1 MKGYFIKSIIFL
13 AIVSSSFSVS
23 AQEDVI
29 RLEACMNESYKVQID
44 SLKQLFSAQGYDVVR
59 EASVKMESEYEL
71 PIVLPLTQGAWY
83 QFVFIGD
90 PSSKLYEVR
99 MYDWNEKQ
107 VVYKKHQWGD
117 VDGNIISYPY
127 VSQFTEYH
135 LIKPVQVNK
144 QKKKG
149 LCGYVMLLKKV
160 RN

>member
-1 MKGYFIKSIIFL
+1 MKGYLIKFSFLL
-13 AIVSSSFSVS
+13 AIIISSFAAA

-29 RLEACMNESYKVQID
+29 RLENCMNESYKVQID
-44 SLKQLFSAQGYDVVR
+44 SLKLLFSNQGYEVVR

-83 QFVFIGD
+83 QFIFIGD
-90 PSSKLYEVR
+90 PTSKLYEVR
-99 MYDWNEKQ
+99 MYDWNEKE
-107 VVYKKHQWGD
+107 VVYKKHMWGD

-127 VSQFTEYH
+127 ISQFTEYH

-160 RN
+160 K

>member
-1 MKGYFIKSIIFL
+1 MKGYLLKFSFILAL
-13 AIVSSSFSVS
+13 AIASLS
-23 AQEDVI
+23 AVAQDDVI
-29 RLEACMNESYKVQID
+29 RLENCMNESYKPQID
-44 SLKQLFSAQGYDVVR
+44 SLKQLFFAQGYEVVR

-71 PIVLPLTQGAWY
+71 PIVMPLTQGAWY

-90 PSSKLYEVR
+90 PSSRLYEVR

-107 VVYKKHQWGD
+107 VVYKRHQWGD
-117 VDGNIISYPY
+117 VDGNVISYPY

-160 RN
+160 K

>member
-1 MKGYFIKSIIFL
+1 MKGLILKCCL
-13 AIVSSSFSVS
+13 ALLILFAGVAVH

-29 RLEACMNESYKVQID
+29 KLENCMNESYKSEID
-44 SLKQLFSAQGYDVVR
+44 SLKRLFTSQGYEMVR

-99 MYDWNEKQ
+99 MYDWNERQ
-107 VVYKKHQWGD
+107 VVYKKNMWGD
-117 VDGNIISYPY
+117 VDGNIITYPY
-127 VSQFTEYH
+127 VAQFTEYH
-135 LIKPVQVNK
+135 VIKPVQVNK
-144 QKKKG
+144 QKKKN

-160 RN
+160 R

>member
-1 MKGYFIKSIIFL
+1 MKGYLIKFSFLL
-13 AIVSSSFSVS
+13 AIITSSFAAV

-29 RLEACMNESYKVQID
+29 RLENCMNESYKVQID
-44 SLKQLFSAQGYDVVR
+44 SLKQLFSNQGYEVVR

-83 QFVFIGD
+83 QFIFIGD
-90 PSSKLYEVR
+90 PTSKLYEVR
-99 MYDWNEKQ
+99 MYDWNEKE
-107 VVYKKHQWGD
+107 VVYKKHMWGD

-160 RN
+160 K

>member
-1 MKGYFIKSIIFL
+1 MKGHLIKICLVLGII
-13 AIVSSSFSVS
+13 ASSLFAS
-23 AQEDVI
+23 AQEEVI
-29 RLEACMNESYKVQID
+29 KLESCMNESYKVQID
-44 SLKQLFSAQGYDVVR
+44 SLKQLFASQGYEMVR

-107 VVYKKHQWGD
+107 VVYKKNQWGD
-117 VDGNIISYPY
+117 VDGNIITYPY

-160 RN
+160 R

>member
-1 MKGYFIKSIIFL
+1 MKSYLIKFSFLLGIIACSL
-13 AIVSSSFSVS
+13 VSS
-23 AQEDVI
+23 AQEEVI
-29 RLEACMNESYKVQID
+29 KLENCMNESYKVQID
-44 SLKQLFSAQGYDVVR
+44 SLKQLFSSQGYEVVR

-83 QFVFIGD
+83 QFIFIGD

-107 VVYKKHQWGD
+107 VVYKKNQWGD

-127 VSQFTEYH
+127 ISQFTEYH

-144 QKKKG
+144 LKKKG
-149 LCGYVMLLKKV
+149 LCGYVMLLKKTK
-160 RN
+160 

>member
-1 MKGYFIKSIIFL
+1 MRGHLIKLSFLLGII
-13 AIVSSSFSVS
+13 ISSLTSM

-29 RLEACMNESYKVQID
+29 RLENCMNESYKIQVD
-44 SLKQLFSAQGYDVVR
+44 SLKQLFSSQGYEVVR

-71 PIVLPLTQGAWY
+71 PIVMPLTQGAWY
-83 QFVFIGD
+83 QFIFIGD

-107 VVYKKHQWGD
+107 VVYKKNMWGD

-127 VSQFTEYH
+127 ISQFTEYH

-160 RN
+160 K

>member
-1 MKGYFIKSIIFL
+1 MKGYLIKFSFLLGII
-13 AIVSSSFSVS
+13 SCSFASA

-29 RLEACMNESYKVQID
+29 KLENCMNESYKVQID
-44 SLKQLFSAQGYDVVR
+44 SLKQLFSNQGYEVVR

-83 QFVFIGD
+83 QFIFIGD

-107 VVYKKHQWGD
+107 VVYKKNQWGD

-127 VSQFTEYH
+127 ISQFTEYH

-144 QKKKG
+144 LKKKN
-149 LCGYVMLLKKV
+149 LCGYVMLLKKTK
-160 RN
+160 

>member
-1 MKGYFIKSIIFL
+1 MAL
-13 AIVSSSFSVS
+13 AVVSLS
-23 AQEDVI
+23 AAAQDDVI
-29 RLEACMNESYKVQID
+29 RLENCMNESYKPQID
-44 SLKQLFSAQGYDVVR
+44 SLKQLFYAQGYEVVR

-71 PIVLPLTQGAWY
+71 PIVMPLTQGAWY

-107 VVYKKHQWGD
+107 VVYKKNMWGD

-160 RN
+160 K

>member
-1 MKGYFIKSIIFL
+1 MKGYLIKLSFLLFITVCSL
-13 AIVSSSFSVS
+13 AAA

-29 RLEACMNESYKVQID
+29 RLENCMNESYKPQID
-44 SLKQLFSAQGYDVVR
+44 SLKQLFATQGYEVIR
-59 EASVKMESEYEL
+59 EASVKMESEYEM
-71 PIVLPLTQGAWY
+71 PIVVPLTQGAWY

-107 VVYKKHQWGD
+107 VVYKKNMWGD

-127 VSQFTEYH
+127 ISQFTEYH

-160 RN
+160 K

>member
-1 MKGYFIKSIIFL
+1 MRGYLIKFSFLCALVIF
-13 AIVSSSFSVS
+13 SFAAA
-23 AQEDVI
+23 AQDDVI
-29 RLEACMNESYKVQID
+29 RLENCMNESYKPQID
-44 SLKQLFSAQGYDVVR
+44 SLKQLFAAQGYEVVR
-59 EASVKMESEYEL
+59 EASVKMESEYEM
-71 PIVLPLTQGAWY
+71 PIVVPLTQGAWY
-83 QFVFIGD
+83 QFIFIGD

-107 VVYKKHQWGD
+107 VVYKKNQWGD

-144 QKKKG
+144 LKKKG

-160 RN
+160 K

>member
-1 MKGYFIKSIIFL
+1 MKGYLLKFSFILAL
-13 AIVSSSFSVS
+13 AIASLS
-23 AQEDVI
+23 AVAQDDVI
-29 RLEACMNESYKVQID
+29 RLENCMNETYKPQID
-44 SLKQLFSAQGYDVVR
+44 SLKQLFFAQGYEVVR

-71 PIVLPLTQGAWY
+71 PIVMPLTQGAWY

-107 VVYKKHQWGD
+107 VVYKKNMWGD

-144 QKKKG
+144 QKKKV

-160 RN
+160 K